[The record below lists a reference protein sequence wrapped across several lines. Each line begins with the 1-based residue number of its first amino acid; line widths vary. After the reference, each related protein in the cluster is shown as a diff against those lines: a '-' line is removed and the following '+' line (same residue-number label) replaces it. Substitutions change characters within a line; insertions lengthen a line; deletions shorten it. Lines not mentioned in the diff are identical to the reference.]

1 MGTKGT
7 ATRARLIEGARELLE
22 AHGYAGTGLNQ
33 VLSASGA
40 PRGSLYFHF
49 PGGKD
54 ELVTAALEA
63 AGEEV
68 GAALAGLADEA
79 PDTAGLVQGLVD
91 LFTDRM
97 VGSAFT
103 KGCPLAATA
112 VDVAA
117 TNDRVH
123 EVCTRVYSSWQRELA
138 ARLLAEGRTSEAAD
152 AQAWSVLSLI
162 EGAILLSR
170 ATRSRA
176 PLDRAR
182 ASVALLLQDDRP
194 ARSEA

>member
-63 AGEEV
+63 AGAEV
-68 GAALAGLADEA
+68 GTAITGLAEDA
-79 PDTAGLVQGLVD
+79 PDAVVLVQRMVD
-91 LFTDRM
+91 LFTARM
-97 VGSAFT
+97 VESDFT

-123 EVCTRVYSSWQRELA
+123 EVCTRVYTSWQQQLA
-138 ARLLAEGRTSEAAD
+138 TRLVAEGRAPEAAD
-152 AQAWSVLSLI
+152 ARAWSALSLV
-162 EGAILLSR
+162 EGAILLAR
-170 ATRSRA
+170 ATRDRA

-182 ASVALLLQDDRP
+182 ASVALLLKGD
-194 ARSEA
+194 

>member
-7 ATRARLIEGARELLE
+7 ATRARLIGGARELLE

-33 VLSASGA
+33 VLAASGA

-54 ELVTAALEA
+54 DLVTAALEA
-63 AGEEV
+63 AGAEV
-68 GAALAGLADEA
+68 GAALADLADEA
-79 PDTAGLVQGLVD
+79 PDAVALAQRMID

-97 VGSAFT
+97 VGSDFT
-103 KGCPLAATA
+103 KGCPIAATA

-138 ARLLAEGRTSEAAD
+138 LRLAAEGRDPGTAD
-152 AQAWSVLSLI
+152 AQAWSALSLV
-162 EGAILLSR
+162 EGAILLAR
-170 ATRSRA
+170 ATRSRT

-182 ASVALLLQDDRP
+182 GSVALLLKDD
-194 ARSEA
+194 

>member
-33 VLSASGA
+33 VLAASGA

-54 ELVTAALEA
+54 ELVTAALET
-63 AGEEV
+63 AGADV
-68 GAALAGLADEA
+68 GAALTGLADDA
-79 PDTAGLVQGLVD
+79 PDAVALVQRMID
-91 LFTDRM
+91 LFTTRM
-97 VGSAFT
+97 VESDFT
-103 KGCPLAATA
+103 KGCPVAAAA

-138 ARLLAEGRTSEAAD
+138 ARFTVFGRAPETAD
-152 AQAWSVLSLI
+152 TQAWSVLSLI
-162 EGAILLSR
+162 EGAILLAR

-182 ASVALLLQDDRP
+182 ASAALLLKDD
-194 ARSEA
+194 